1 MLINGLEKLIY
12 ILDSKY
18 SVDFSFLIH
27 LKKKSI
33 QIKLD
38 RCQTFRKLNNEHKAV
53 AWC

>member
-27 LKKKSI
+27 LKKKN
-33 QIKLD
+33 L
-38 RCQTFRKLNNEHKAV
+38 FKLN
-53 AWC
+53 